1 MDHRNWNGSESGV
14 AVKQYHQTLAWQSI
28 GLFVGLQLVVACVVY
43 AWQDYAKTYLDLSH
57 PFLQIV
63 IPFIILEAIFG
74 SLFLAFMLRP
84 VKKLES
90 ALSYAYRSSTEG
102 KDVLKDLASL
112 VKAIRHL
119 DAIKNPDEGVVSE
132 HAFASSLLDHLPLG
146 IVVFN
151 QKREI
156 IYANAAAPTRAN
168 GKELNVAFAENDSLN
183 SWLDTVTGKDI
194 SAVHWWKRLRQSTVA
209 DEEQRQF
216 FDAFAT
222 YHQEG
227 TDSIETILVTI
238 DRTEQYGVDEDDLDF
253 TALAA
258 HELRGPITVIK
269 GYLDVL
275 RQELNDTLTEDQKAF
290 FERLDVSADRL
301 TTYINNILNVSR
313 YDRRHLSLHLKEE
326 KLSSIYASIAD
337 DLELRAR
344 THHRLLNVNFPTDL
358 PTIAADRAS
367 ISEVIV
373 NLVDNAIK
381 YSNEGGLV
389 VIGAS
394 VKGDFVEVTV
404 RDNGI
409 GIPGSLIGHVFDKFY
424 RSHRSRENTVGTG
437 LGLYITKAI
446 IESHDGT
453 ISVRSEEGHGSTFAF
468 TIPTYASVADKLAKS
483 DNNNEALIKPKK
495 YIKNHSMYRG

>member
-1 MDHRNWNGSESGV
+1 M
-14 AVKQYHQTLAWQSI
+14 AVKEFHRAHTWRSI
-28 GLFVGLQLVVACVVY
+28 GLFVGTQLVVACAVY
-43 AWQDYAKTYLDLSH
+43 AWQDYAHTYLDISH
-57 PFLQIV
+57 PFLQVV
-63 IPFIILEAIFG
+63 IPFVVLEAFFG
-74 SLFLAFMLRP
+74 SLLLAYVLYPLR
-84 VKKLES
+84 KIEA
-90 ALSYAYRSSTEG
+90 ALTYAYRSSPDG
-102 KDVLKDLASL
+102 KNVTKDLASL
-112 VKAIRHL
+112 IYAIRHL
-119 DAIKNPDEGVVSE
+119 DAIKNPDADVTSE
-132 HAFASSLLDHLPLG
+132 HTFASSLLDHLPLG
-146 IVVFN
+146 VIVLN

-156 IYANAAAPTRAN
+156 IYANAAAPTRAD
-168 GKELNVAFAENDSLN
+168 GKELNIAFIKSDSLDD
-183 SWLDTVTGKDI
+183 WLTAVAEKNI
-194 SAVHWWKRLRQSTVA
+194 SASRWWKRLREVTVPNE
-209 DEEQRQF
+209 DERQF
-216 FDAFAT
+216 FDAFAI

-227 TDSIETILVTI
+227 VDSIETILITI
-238 DRTEQYGVDEDDLDF
+238 NKTEQYGADENDLDF

-275 RQELNDTLTEDQKAF
+275 RSELDTKLNNDQKAF

-313 YDRRHLSLHLKEE
+313 YDQRHLNLHLKEE
-326 KLSSIYASIAD
+326 KLSNIYASIAD

-344 THHRLLNVNFPTDL
+344 THHRLLNVDL
-358 PTIAADRAS
+358 PNNLPTVAADRGS

-389 VIGAS
+389 VISAN

-404 RDNGI
+404 KDNGI
-409 GIPGSLIGHVFDKFY
+409 GIPGSLMSHIFDKFY

-446 IESHDGT
+446 TESHGGSV
-453 ISVRSEEGHGSTFAF
+453 SVRSEEGHGSTFSF
-468 TIPTYASVADKLAKS
+468 TLPTYASVADKLTKG
-483 DNNNEALIKPKK
+483 DNSNTTLIKPKK